1 MGIPTPANSLI
12 VELVHQVETTG
23 KFLTIDELTQRLS

>member
-1 MGIPTPANSLI
+1 MGIPTQANSLMI
-12 VELVHQVETTG
+12 EMVHQVETTG